1 LFQDHSARK
10 SSGDAFGVKMIRLD
24 PRAADIL
31 WGGGICLA
39 ALEMIWKE
47 KK

>member
-10 SSGDAFGVKMIRLD
+10 SSGDAFGVEMIRLD

-31 WGGGICLA
+31 WGGICLA